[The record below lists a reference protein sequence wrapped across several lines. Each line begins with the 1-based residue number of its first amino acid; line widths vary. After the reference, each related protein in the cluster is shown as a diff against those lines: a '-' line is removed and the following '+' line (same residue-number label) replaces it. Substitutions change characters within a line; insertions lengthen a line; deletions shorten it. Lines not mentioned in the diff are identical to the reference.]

1 MTKAEALLSHIEG
14 VKVNSA
20 IAWKIYEGNDPLD
33 AKTVQSYVE
42 GFFHTAN
49 LMPIPVV
56 NLGLDILSVETAFD
70 DQKHTYLIMLEGVVR
85 EFLEETN
92 VVR

>member
-1 MTKAEALLSHIEG
+1 MTKAEDLLSHIES

-20 IAWKIYEGNDPLD
+20 ITWKIYEGNDPLD

-42 GFFHTAN
+42 GFFYTAN

-56 NLGLDILSVETAFD
+56 NLGLDILSVETEFD
-70 DQKHTYLIMLEGVVR
+70 DQAHTYSITVEGMVR
-85 EFLEETN
+85 KFLSQE
-92 VVR
+92 

>member
-1 MTKAEALLSHIEG
+1 MTKAEELLSHIES

-20 IAWKIYEGNDPLD
+20 ITWKIYEGNDPLD

-49 LMPIPVV
+49 LMPLPMVH
-56 NLGLDILSVETAFD
+56 LGLDILSVETKFD
-70 DQKHTYLIMLEGVVR
+70 DQAHIYSITVEGMVR
-85 EFLEETN
+85 KFLSQE
-92 VVR
+92 